1 MEMRDTEKK
10 EMKAEREKERRPYM
24 LLHSCCGPCSTA
36 VIERLAERYRV
47 TVYFYNPNITDPEE
61 YGRRLEAQLQVI
73 EKFNRGRDPEDAVRF
88 VEGPYDPERF
98 FDAVKGLESEP
109 ENGARCDVCFRL
121 RLEKTAEAAENG
133 QFDEFATT
141 LSVSPHKKTERI
153 NAVGYE
159 LEKHTAPAFLDES
172 FKKKDGF
179 RRSVELSKEY
189 GIYRQNYCGCVFSQR
204 S

>member
-10 EMKAEREKERRPYM
+10 EMKAEREKERRPDM

-98 FDAVKGLESEP
+98 L
-109 ENGARCDVCFRL
+109 
-121 RLEKTAEAAENG
+121 
-133 QFDEFATT
+133 T
-141 LSVSPHKKTERI
+141 L
-153 NAVGYE
+153 
-159 LEKHTAPAFLDES
+159 
-172 FKKKDGF
+172 
-179 RRSVELSKEY
+179 
-189 GIYRQNYCGCVFSQR
+189 
-204 S
+204 